1 MASVRWTVG
10 AREDLQG
17 IVTFIGRHSEI
28 YSAALATRIVL
39 AVDRLEAY
47 PMLGRMVPEYN
58 QENLR
63 EIIVGNYRVV
73 YKFDGPDIGI
83 VAVSHGSRNLVRRLG
98 AEPWDF
104 Q

>member
-1 MASVRWTVG
+1 MASVRWTIG
-10 AREDLQG
+10 AREDLRG
-17 IVTFIGRHSEI
+17 IVTFVSRYSEM

-47 PMLGRMVPEYN
+47 PMLGRIVPEYD

-73 YKFDGPDIGI
+73 YQFDGTDIGI
-83 VAVSHGSRNLVRRLG
+83 VAVSHGSRNIVRRLG
-98 AEPWDF
+98 TEPWDF